1 MFDIEEF
8 RDLEIA
14 VKDHSPCDLSTIW
27 SLQPVAVFLPPVI
40 WVCLHLCLH
49 RELRQK
55 PCSVISWCVTVIEI
69 GTSRKSTWHFLLV
82 FLCNC
87 LLSFSRYDDLLVE
100 NLDLPFFAIFT
111 HPILVETIAWSVS
124 LEPRVW
130 NWSLW
135 AIATRQKTA
144 WYYHGHPHRHGSEG
158 TCSSLENV
166 KEIRFKHFDLHKKNE
181 SRCHCRHV
189 VKVLDAHQYFCCL
202 I

>member
-87 LLSFSRYDDLLVE
+87 LLSFSGYDDLLVE
-100 NLDLPFFAIFT
+100 NRPTFFRHLYPPDSRWNYRLECFPGSWNLGYETGVSGLSLPDRKPHDTTMDTRTGMGQRALA
-111 HPILVETIAWSVS
+111 HPW
-124 LEPRVW
+124 
-130 NWSLW
+130 
-135 AIATRQKTA
+135 KT
-144 WYYHGHPHRHGSEG
+144 
-158 TCSSLENV
+158 
-166 KEIRFKHFDLHKKNE
+166 
-181 SRCHCRHV
+181 
-189 VKVLDAHQYFCCL
+189 
-202 I
+202 

>member
-1 MFDIEEF
+1 MTLKSRLRITHPAIYPRSE
-8 RDLEIA
+8 
-14 VKDHSPCDLSTIW
+14 VC
-27 SLQPVAVFLPPVI
+27 SLAVFLPPVI

-189 VKVLDAHQYFCCL
+189 SVFHWRK